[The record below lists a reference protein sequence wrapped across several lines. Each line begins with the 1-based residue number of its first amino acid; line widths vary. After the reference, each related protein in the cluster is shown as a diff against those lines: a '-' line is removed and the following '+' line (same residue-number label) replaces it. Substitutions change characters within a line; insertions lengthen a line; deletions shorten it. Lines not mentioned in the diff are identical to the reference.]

1 MSIKD
6 KTLQN
11 AIKLLDVLGCQYA
24 IIDHN
29 GDKWGGLETAKPK
42 PVKRKLNN
50 FKDTGYIEQ
59 LKTMQVGDVLTFVAP
74 EGKTANQYRGAISGT
89 ACNLWGAG
97 SSTTSVNG
105 NAVEILRIS

>member
-29 GDKWGGLETAKPK
+29 GDKWGGLEIAKPK
-42 PVKRKLNN
+42 ACKRILNN

-59 LKTMQVGDVLTFVAP
+59 LRTMQVGDVLTFVAP
-74 EGKTANQYRGAISGT
+74 EGKTAKQYRGAISGT
-89 ACNLWGAG
+89 AHNLWGPG
-97 SSTTSVNG
+97 SSTTSISG